1 MRVETLGEGE
11 PEVAVVGSIHGDE
24 PCGATA
30 VEAVLETDPQV
41 ERPVKLVVAN
51 EAALER
57 GVRYVESD
65 LNRAFPGSRDADT
78 HEGRLAHQLLT
89 EIRGAEVLSLHSTRS
104 YAAPFALVNGLD
116 GHARSVC
123 PYLSVEAVV
132 ETAQYSEGR
141 LIAYPDVIELE
152 CGLQRSATAAE
163 NAKTLVREFLLA
175 TGVLPGDAG
184 PPRHHPL
191 SVFRLDQR
199 IPKETAD
206 GYEVFVENF
215 ERIAEGEA
223 FAAADGE
230 LLRAERPFYPV
241 LLSAYGYENVFGYA
255 GDLVDRLDGDGVT
268 GPVGEVAGVAE
279 DALVA
284 VRRQQHRVERPLGP
298 Q

>member
-11 PEVAVVGSIHGDE
+11 PEVAVVGAIHGDE

-30 VEAVLETDPQV
+30 VEAVLETDPDV
-41 ERPVKLVVAN
+41 ERPVKFVVAN

-57 GVRYVESD
+57 GVRYVETD

-78 HEGRLAHQLLT
+78 HEGRLAHELLA
-89 EIRGAEVLSLHSTRS
+89 EIRGSEVLSLHSTRS

-116 GHARSVC
+116 GHARSIC

-163 NAKTLVREFLLA
+163 NAKTLVREFLVA

-191 SVFRLDQR
+191 SVFRLEQR
-199 IPKETAD
+199 IPKGGAET
-206 GYEVFVENF
+206 YEVFVENF
-215 ERIAEGEA
+215 ERVAEGER
-223 FAAADGE
+223 FAATDGDPLSAD
-230 LLRAERPFYPV
+230 RPFYPV
-241 LLSAYGYENVFGYA
+241 LLSADGYEEVLGYA
-255 GDLVDRLDGDGVT
+255 GELVGRLDGDEVLAPT
-268 GPVGEVAGVAE
+268 GEERSSTVDG
-279 DALVA
+279 
-284 VRRQQHRVERPLGP
+284 RQRS
-298 Q
+298 

>member
-11 PEVAVVGSIHGDE
+11 PEVAVVGAIHGDE
-24 PCGATA
+24 PCGSVA
-30 VEAVLETDPQV
+30 VESLADANLAV
-41 ERPVKLVVAN
+41 ERPVKLIVAN
-51 EAALER
+51 ERALEA
-57 GVRYVESD
+57 GDRYVDED
-65 LNRAFPGSRDADT
+65 LNRAFPGGPDADT
-78 HEGRLAHQLLT
+78 HEGRLAHELLGELRGC
-89 EIRGAEVLSLHSTRS
+89 EILSLHSTRS
-104 YAAPFALVNGLD
+104 YAAPFALVDEMD

-141 LIAYPDVIELE
+141 LIAYPDVVELE
-152 CGLQRSATAAE
+152 CGLQRSAVAAE
-163 NAKTLVREFLLA
+163 NAKSLVREFLVA
-175 TGVLPGDAG
+175 TGVLAGDG
-184 PPRHHPL
+184 ERVRNHPL

-215 ERIAEGEA
+215 ERVAEGEA

-255 GDLVDRLDGDGVT
+255 GDLVDRLDGDDVT
-268 GPVGEVAGVAE
+268 GPVGE
-279 DALVA
+279 
-284 VRRQQHRVERPLGP
+284 ERSARTDGRNR
-298 Q
+298 